1 MHKYLGALAED
12 FQGLL
17 CTQQLL
23 RALHICYHCKS
34 NDEKLQEAHAE
45 VPAKVCLSSK
55 FD

>member
-23 RALHICYHCKS
+23 GTLHICYHCKS
-34 NDEKLQEAHAE
+34 YDEKLQEAQAE
-45 VPAKVCLSSK
+45 VLASSK